1 MDVDKLDEFC
11 NLFDLTNLVKS
22 ETRYTEN
29 HKSTTDLFLTNRP
42 LSFQKTRTTETGIRH
57 YHKLISTF
65 FKFHCTRLKPK
76 IIYYRNYESFNEEYS
91 LKDFEN
97 SNLSANSDNL
107 YENYTNLT
115 QTFLKVVQKHARLKK
130 KILKRNHAPF
140 INREFRKEIYK
151 RRRFRN
157 KFWKDPSKE
166 NELLFKIQRNKCV
179 SLWRNCIPSWH
190 SDVVT
195 TLPQRRC

>member
-1 MDVDKLDEFC
+1 MDVDNLDEFC
-11 NLFDLTNLVKS
+11 NLFDLTNLVKT
-22 ETRYTEN
+22 ETRCTEN
-29 HKSTTDLFLTNRP
+29 HKSTIDLFLTNRP

-65 FKFHCTRLKPK
+65 FKSHCTRLKPK

-151 RRRFRN
+151 RRPLETNFGKIHPKKMNFCLR
-157 KFWKDPSKE
+157 SKE
-166 NELLFKIQRNKCV
+166 TNASHCGESAF
-179 SLWRNCIPSWH
+179 PAG
-190 SDVVT
+190 T
-195 TLPQRRC
+195 ATL